1 MRHRTYRTLVVLVGA
16 LVLLLGAGVPGTI
29 AQTTDDG
36 FTPPVMAAIVHAD
49 IDEAPGEE
57 EPVAELPS
65 TGRGTAAPAAD
76 SFAVEQ
82 MTLTIIVLSSA
93 ALLALGV
100 LGLLS
105 HWERV

>member
-1 MRHRTYRTLVVLVGA
+1 MRHRTYRTLVVLFGA
-16 LVLLLGAGVPGTI
+16 LVLLIGAGVPAAG
-29 AQTTDDG
+29 AQTIDNDLML
-36 FTPPVMAAIVHAD
+36 PDMAAIIHAD
-49 IDEAPGEE
+49 MDETPAEE

-65 TGRGTAAPAAD
+65 TGRGTAAPAGD